1 MDWYWGAHIH
11 PYKTETKDDRRSVN
25 PTHLSERP
33 ASHSPLLEALPWCPS
48 ERQQEPQARVPLQHH
63 HNPHWG
69 HQPPG
74 LRVLRADRGVRWE
87 HSKWVCLGNTE
98 SPFWPSVSD
107 LINTSTIHSF
117 TSSFYFYFSFF
128 FRATPVAYGSSWDR
142 VEWGAA
148 GLHHSHSNTPSLTH
162 QVRPGI
168 KPASSWILVGF
179 VIRCIPMETPTIHFF
194 FQQVSLQ
201 GHNFYCNVPI
211 KQKNLL
217 DFFLD

>member
-1 MDWYWGAHIH
+1 MIPPSQQVWQHYTKECGGGDAIKQRRSSKFWFSRMDWYWGAHIH
-11 PYKTETKDDRRSVN
+11 PYETETKDDRRSVN

-33 ASHSPLLEALPWCPS
+33 ASHSPLLEAPPWCPS

-74 LRVLRADRGVRWE
+74 LRVLKADRGVRWE

-117 TSSFYFYFSFF
+117 TSSFYFY
-128 FRATPVAYGSSWDR
+128 
-142 VEWGAA
+142 
-148 GLHHSHSNTPSLTH
+148 
-162 QVRPGI
+162 
-168 KPASSWILVGF
+168 
-179 VIRCIPMETPTIHFF
+179 
-194 FQQVSLQ
+194 
-201 GHNFYCNVPI
+201 
-211 KQKNLL
+211 
-217 DFFLD
+217 